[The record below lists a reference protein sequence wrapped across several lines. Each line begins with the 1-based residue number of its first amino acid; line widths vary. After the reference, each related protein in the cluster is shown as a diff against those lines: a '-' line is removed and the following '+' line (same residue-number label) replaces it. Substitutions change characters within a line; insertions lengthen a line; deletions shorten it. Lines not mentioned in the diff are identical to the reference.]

1 MNKQFLIPN
10 STFLIDRMGW
20 FVLIEIN
27 ATILAQIL
35 NFLILVV
42 LLRAVA
48 YKPVARLL
56 QQRSDKI
63 KGDLDKAEADR
74 KAAEQT
80 LEQYKVQLADAH
92 KKAQDIVDKAN
103 VTARQ
108 EHDAAVAETRKEIE
122 RMKATAQAE
131 IENERNRAFDEMK
144 SQIVSLS
151 LAAAGKV
158 VSKNIDTKE
167 NDRLVNDF
175 ISKLDKN
182 MFADLRWC
190 YA

>member
-1 MNKQFLIPN
+1 M
-10 STFLIDRMGW
+10 
-20 FVLIEIN
+20 
-27 ATILAQIL
+27 
-35 NFLILVV
+35 ILVV
-42 LLRAVA
+42 ILRAVA

-63 KGDLDKAEADR
+63 RNELNKAEADR

-80 LEQYKVQLADAH
+80 LADYKAQLSDAH
-92 KKAQDIVDKAN
+92 KKAQEIVDKAN

-108 EHDAAVAETRKEIE
+108 EHDVAVAETRREIE
-122 RMKATAQAE
+122 RMKASAQAE

-167 NDRLVNDF
+167 NDKLVNEF
-175 ISKLDKN
+175 IAGLNKN
-182 MFADLRWC
+182 MFVDLK
-190 YA
+190 

>member
-1 MNKQFLIPN
+1 M
-10 STFLIDRMGW
+10 
-20 FVLIEIN
+20 IEIN

-42 LLRAVA
+42 ILRAVA

-63 KGDLDKAEADR
+63 RGDLNQAEADR

-80 LEQYKVQLADAH
+80 LADYKAQLSDAH
-92 KKAQDIVDKAN
+92 KKAQEIVDKAN
-103 VTARQ
+103 VTARK
-108 EHDAAVAETRKEIE
+108 EHDAAVEETRREIE
-122 RMKATAQAE
+122 RMKSSAQAE

-144 SQIVSLS
+144 SQIVALS

-158 VSKNIDTKE
+158 VSKNLDSKE
-167 NDRLVNDF
+167 NDKLVNDF
-175 ISKLDKN
+175 IAGLNKD
-182 MFADLRWC
+182 MFVDLK
-190 YA
+190 

>member
-1 MNKQFLIPN
+1 
-10 STFLIDRMGW
+10 
-20 FVLIEIN
+20 LIEIN

-63 KGDLDKAEADR
+63 RNDIEKAEADR

-80 LEQYKVQLADAH
+80 LADYKVQLADAH
-92 KKAQDIVDKAN
+92 KRAQDIVDKAN

-122 RMKATAQAE
+122 RMKQTAQAE
-131 IENERNRAFDEMK
+131 IESERNRAFAEMK
-144 SQIVSLS
+144 SQIVTLS

-167 NDRLVNDF
+167 NDKLVNEF
-175 ISKLDKN
+175 ISKLDKD
-182 MFADLRWC
+182 MFADLK
-190 YA
+190 

>member
-1 MNKQFLIPN
+1 M
-10 STFLIDRMGW
+10 
-20 FVLIEIN
+20 IEIN

-63 KGDLDKAEADR
+63 RNDLEKAEADR

-80 LEQYKVQLADAH
+80 LADYKVQLAEAH

-103 VTARQ
+103 ITARQ

-122 RMKATAQAE
+122 RMKQVAQAE
-131 IENERNRAFDEMK
+131 IESERNRAFEDMK
-144 SQIVSLS
+144 SQIVTLS

-167 NDRLVNDF
+167 NDKLVNEF
-175 ISKLDKN
+175 ISGLNKE
-182 MFADLRWC
+182 MFADLK
-190 YA
+190 

>member
-1 MNKQFLIPN
+1 M
-10 STFLIDRMGW
+10 
-20 FVLIEIN
+20 IEIN
-27 ATILAQIL
+27 ATILAQII
-35 NFLILVV
+35 NFLLLVI

-80 LEQYKVQLADAH
+80 LEQYKAQLSDAH
-92 KKAQDIVDKAN
+92 KKAQAIVDKAN
-103 VTARQ
+103 LTARQ
-108 EHDAAVAETRKEIE
+108 EHDAAVEETRREIE
-122 RMKATAQAE
+122 RMKLAAQTE
-131 IENERNRAFDEMK
+131 IENERNRAFDQMK

-167 NDRLVNDF
+167 NDKLVNDF
-175 ISKLDKN
+175 ISSLDKN
-182 MFADLRWC
+182 MFADLK
-190 YA
+190 

>member
-1 MNKQFLIPN
+1 M
-10 STFLIDRMGW
+10 
-20 FVLIEIN
+20 IEIN

-35 NFLILVV
+35 NFLILVII
-42 LLRAVA
+42 LRAVA

-63 KGDLDKAEADR
+63 KGDLNKAEADR

-80 LEQYKVQLADAH
+80 LADYKNQLSDAH
-92 KKAQDIVDKAN
+92 KKAQEIVEKAN
-103 VTARQ
+103 LAARQ

-122 RMKATAQAE
+122 RMKLNAQAE
-131 IENERNRAFDEMK
+131 IENERNRAFEEMK

-158 VSKNIDTKE
+158 VSKNLDTKE
-167 NDRLVNDF
+167 NDKLVNEF
-175 ISKLDKN
+175 ISGLNKD
-182 MFADLRWC
+182 MFADLK
-190 YA
+190 

>member
-1 MNKQFLIPN
+1 M
-10 STFLIDRMGW
+10 
-20 FVLIEIN
+20 IEIN

-63 KGDLDKAEADR
+63 RNDLEKADADR

-80 LEQYKVQLADAH
+80 LADYKVQLADAH

-103 VTARQ
+103 LTARQ

-122 RMKATAQAE
+122 RMKQVAQAE
-131 IENERNRAFDEMK
+131 IENERNRAFEDMK
-144 SQIVSLS
+144 SQIVTLS

-167 NDRLVNDF
+167 NDKLVNEF
-175 ISKLDKN
+175 ISNLNKD
-182 MFADLRWC
+182 MFADLK
-190 YA
+190 

>member
-1 MNKQFLIPN
+1 M
-10 STFLIDRMGW
+10 
-20 FVLIEIN
+20 IEIN
-27 ATILAQIL
+27 ATILAQII

-63 KGDLDKAEADR
+63 RNDLEKAEADR

-80 LEQYKVQLADAH
+80 LADYKVQLADAH

-103 VTARQ
+103 LTARQ

-122 RMKATAQAE
+122 RMKQVAQAE
-131 IENERNRAFDEMK
+131 IENERNRAFEDMK
-144 SQIVSLS
+144 SQIVTLS

-167 NDRLVNDF
+167 NDKLVNEF
-175 ISKLDKN
+175 ISNLNKD
-182 MFADLRWC
+182 MFADRL
-190 YA
+190 

>member
-1 MNKQFLIPN
+1 M
-10 STFLIDRMGW
+10 
-20 FVLIEIN
+20 IEIN

-42 LLRAVA
+42 ILRAVA

-63 KGDLDKAEADR
+63 RNSLNQAEADR

-80 LEQYKVQLADAH
+80 LADYKAQLSDAH
-92 KKAQDIVDKAN
+92 KKAQEIVDKAN

-108 EHDAAVAETRKEIE
+108 ERDAAVEETRREIE
-122 RMKATAQAE
+122 RMKSSAQAE

-144 SQIVSLS
+144 SQIVALS

-158 VSKNIDTKE
+158 VSKNLDSKE
-167 NDRLVNDF
+167 NDKLVNDF
-175 ISKLDKN
+175 IAGLNKD
-182 MFADLRWC
+182 MFVDLK
-190 YA
+190 

>member
-1 MNKQFLIPN
+1 M
-10 STFLIDRMGW
+10 
-20 FVLIEIN
+20 IEIN
-27 ATILAQIL
+27 ATILAQII
-35 NFLILVV
+35 NFLILVIF
-42 LLRAVA
+42 LRAVA

-80 LEQYKVQLADAH
+80 LADYKAQLADAH

-103 VTARQ
+103 LTARQ
-108 EHDAAVAETRKEIE
+108 EHDAAVAETRREIE
-122 RMKATAQAE
+122 RMKLAAQAE

-144 SQIVSLS
+144 SQVVSLS
-151 LAAAGKV
+151 LAAASKV

-167 NDRLVNDF
+167 NDRLVTEF
-175 ISKLDKN
+175 IAGLNKN
-182 MFADLRWC
+182 MFADLK
-190 YA
+190 

>member
-1 MNKQFLIPN
+1 M
-10 STFLIDRMGW
+10 
-20 FVLIEIN
+20 IEIN

-42 LLRAVA
+42 ILRAVA

-92 KKAQDIVDKAN
+92 KKAQEIVDKAN
-103 VTARQ
+103 ITARQ
-108 EHDAAVAETRKEIE
+108 EHDAAVAETRREIE
-122 RMKATAQAE
+122 RMKLTAQAE

-151 LAAAGKV
+151 LAAAGKI

-167 NDRLVNDF
+167 NDKLVNEF
-175 ISKLDKN
+175 ISSLNKD
-182 MFADLRWC
+182 MFADLK
-190 YA
+190 

>member
-1 MNKQFLIPN
+1 M
-10 STFLIDRMGW
+10 
-20 FVLIEIN
+20 IEIN

-42 LLRAVA
+42 ILRAVA

-63 KGDLDKAEADR
+63 RNSLNQAEADR

-80 LEQYKVQLADAH
+80 LADYKAQLSDAH
-92 KKAQDIVDKAN
+92 KKAQEIVDKAN
-103 VTARQ
+103 VTARK
-108 EHDAAVAETRKEIE
+108 EHDAAVEETRREIE
-122 RMKATAQAE
+122 RMKSSAQAE

-144 SQIVSLS
+144 SQIVALS

-158 VSKNIDTKE
+158 VSKNLDSKE
-167 NDRLVNDF
+167 NDKLVNDF
-175 ISKLDKN
+175 IAGLNKD
-182 MFADLRWC
+182 MFVDLK
-190 YA
+190 

>member
-1 MNKQFLIPN
+1 M
-10 STFLIDRMGW
+10 
-20 FVLIEIN
+20 IEIN
-27 ATILAQIL
+27 ATILAQII
-35 NFLILVV
+35 NFLLLVI

-80 LEQYKVQLADAH
+80 LEQYKAQLSDAH
-92 KKAQDIVDKAN
+92 KKAQAIVDKAN
-103 VTARQ
+103 LTARQ
-108 EHDAAVAETRKEIE
+108 EHDAAVEETRREIE
-122 RMKATAQAE
+122 RMKIAAQAE
-131 IENERNRAFDEMK
+131 IENERNRAFDQMK

-167 NDRLVNDF
+167 NDKLVNEF
-175 ISKLDKN
+175 ISGLNKD
-182 MFADLRWC
+182 MFADLK
-190 YA
+190 

>member
-1 MNKQFLIPN
+1 M
-10 STFLIDRMGW
+10 
-20 FVLIEIN
+20 IEIN

-42 LLRAVA
+42 ILRAVA

-63 KGDLDKAEADR
+63 KGDLNKAEADR

-80 LEQYKVQLADAH
+80 LEEYKNQLSAAH
-92 KKAQDIVDKAN
+92 KKAQEIVDKAN
-103 VTARQ
+103 LTARQ
-108 EHDAAVAETRKEIE
+108 EHDAAVEETRREIE
-122 RMKATAQAE
+122 RMKISAQAE
-131 IENERNRAFDEMK
+131 IENERNRAFDQMK

-151 LAAAGKV
+151 LAAAGKI

-167 NDRLVNDF
+167 NDKLVNDF
-175 ISKLDKN
+175 IAGLNKD
-182 MFADLRWC
+182 MFADLK
-190 YA
+190 

>member
-1 MNKQFLIPN
+1 M
-10 STFLIDRMGW
+10 
-20 FVLIEIN
+20 IEIN

-80 LEQYKVQLADAH
+80 LADYKAQLADAH
-92 KKAQDIVDKAN
+92 KKAQEIVETAN
-103 VTARQ
+103 LAARQ
-108 EHDAAVAETRKEIE
+108 EHDAAVAETRREIE
-122 RMKATAQAE
+122 RMKVTAQAE
-131 IENERNRAFDEMK
+131 IENERNRAFDQMK

-158 VSKNIDTKE
+158 VSKNVDTKE
-167 NDRLVNDF
+167 NDRLVTEF
-175 ISKLDKN
+175 IAGLNKN
-182 MFADLRWC
+182 MFVDLKK
-190 YA
+190 

>member
-1 MNKQFLIPN
+1 M
-10 STFLIDRMGW
+10 
-20 FVLIEIN
+20 IEIN

-63 KGDLDKAEADR
+63 KGDLDRAEADR

-80 LEQYKVQLADAH
+80 LAQYKAQLADAQQ
-92 KKAQDIVDKAN
+92 KAQAIVEKAN
-103 VTARQ
+103 LTARQ
-108 EHDAAVAETRKEIE
+108 EHDAAVEETRKEIE
-122 RMKATAQAE
+122 RMKLSAQAE
-131 IENERNRAFDEMK
+131 IENERNRAFEDMK
-144 SQIVSLS
+144 SQIVTLS

-158 VSKNIDTKE
+158 VSKNLDTKE
-167 NDRLVNDF
+167 NDKLVNEF
-175 ISKLDKN
+175 IGSLNKD
-182 MFADLRWC
+182 MFADMK
-190 YA
+190 

>member
-1 MNKQFLIPN
+1 M
-10 STFLIDRMGW
+10 
-20 FVLIEIN
+20 IEIN

-63 KGDLDKAEADR
+63 RNDLEKAEADR

-80 LEQYKVQLADAH
+80 LADYKVQLADAH
-92 KKAQDIVDKAN
+92 KRAQDIVDKAN
-103 VTARQ
+103 ITARQ

-122 RMKATAQAE
+122 RMKQVAQAE
-131 IENERNRAFDEMK
+131 IESERNRAFEDMK
-144 SQIVSLS
+144 SQIVTLS

-167 NDRLVNDF
+167 NDKLVNEF
-175 ISKLDKN
+175 ISNLNKE
-182 MFADLRWC
+182 MFADLK
-190 YA
+190 

>member
-1 MNKQFLIPN
+1 M
-10 STFLIDRMGW
+10 
-20 FVLIEIN
+20 IEIN
-27 ATILAQIL
+27 ATIIAQII

-63 KGDLDKAEADR
+63 KNDIDKAEADR

-92 KKAQDIVDKAN
+92 KRAQDIVDKAN
-103 VTARQ
+103 ITARQ

-122 RMKATAQAE
+122 RMKLTAQAE
-131 IENERNRAFDEMK
+131 IESERNRAFAEMK
-144 SQIVSLS
+144 SQIVTLS

-158 VSKNIDTKE
+158 VSKNLDTKE
-167 NDRLVNDF
+167 NDKLVNDF
-175 ISKLDKN
+175 ISKLNKD
-182 MFADLRWC
+182 MFADLK
-190 YA
+190 

>member
-1 MNKQFLIPN
+1 M
-10 STFLIDRMGW
+10 
-20 FVLIEIN
+20 IEIN
-27 ATILAQIL
+27 ATILAQII
-35 NFLILVV
+35 NFLLLVI

-80 LEQYKVQLADAH
+80 LEQYKAQLSDAH
-92 KKAQDIVDKAN
+92 KKAQAIVDKAN
-103 VTARQ
+103 LAARQ
-108 EHDAAVAETRKEIE
+108 EHDAAVEETRREIE
-122 RMKATAQAE
+122 RMKLAAQAE
-131 IENERNRAFDEMK
+131 IENERNRAFDQMK

-167 NDRLVNDF
+167 NDKLVNEF
-175 ISKLDKN
+175 ISSLDKN
-182 MFADLRWC
+182 MFADLK
-190 YA
+190 